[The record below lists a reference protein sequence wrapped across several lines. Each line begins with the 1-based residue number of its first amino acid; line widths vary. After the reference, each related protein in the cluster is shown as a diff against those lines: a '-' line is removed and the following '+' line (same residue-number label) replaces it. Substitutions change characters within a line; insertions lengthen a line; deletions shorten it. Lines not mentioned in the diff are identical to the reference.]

1 MDDKEVLKFSTLCGF
16 ALNVLK
22 YRYDGNG
29 LAASI
34 KERFSNITVD
44 TKTKRFLKTV
54 MKSKILDELTKEDNM
69 VMDAFDQ
76 LGLKMVVVGT
86 IDVLKN
92 LGNSDEDIVN
102 YVTKRHH
109 VTSDYEWDLIKVWP
123 NPLLDFNINKA
134 HDNAPAPSV
143 PAGA

>member
-1 MDDKEVLKFSTLCGF
+1 
-16 ALNVLK
+16 
-22 YRYDGNG
+22 
-29 LAASI
+29 
-34 KERFSNITVD
+34 
-44 TKTKRFLKTV
+44 
-54 MKSKILDELTKEDNM
+54 M

-109 VTSDYEWDLIKVWP
+109 VTSDYVWDLIKVWP
-123 NPLLDFNINKA
+123 NPFLEMLK
-134 HDNAPAPSV
+134 APAPSV
-143 PAGA
+143 PAES